1 MNLSLRKNLFKGQ
14 QDARDQ
20 FTNKG
25 HLGDFIKKNQKFAIS
40 FFFQLQLRK
49 VKMLKKKNRLI
60 KSETLLPQK
69 LFEMI
74 YYLFQDIRKTVAPLL
89 KSFQGEVDFLSK
101 RSKAAEA
108 AFLSIYK
115 KLIDLPGR
123 LIPFFTTFITSLV
136 DIELIMTIAH
146 RLSN

>member
-1 MNLSLRKNLFKGQ
+1 
-14 QDARDQ
+14 
-20 FTNKG
+20 
-25 HLGDFIKKNQKFAIS
+25 
-40 FFFQLQLRK
+40 
-49 VKMLKKKNRLI
+49 
-60 KSETLLPQK
+60 
-69 LFEMI
+69 MI

-123 LIPFFTTFITSLV
+123 LIPFFTTFTGVEKKKILQTF
-136 DIELIMTIAH
+136 DFFLIKSPKCP
-146 RLSN
+146 LFVN

>member
-1 MNLSLRKNLFKGQ
+1 MLVINLQ
-14 QDARDQ
+14 MRDIQ
-20 FTNKG
+20 G
-25 HLGDFIKKNQKFAIS
+25 ILLKKNEKFAIS

-49 VKMLKKKNRLI
+49 VKMLKKNMKEKNRLI

>member
-49 VKMLKKKNRLI
+49 VKMLKKKH
-60 KSETLLPQK
+60 E
-69 LFEMI
+69 
-74 YYLFQDIRKTVAPLL
+74 RKKP
-89 KSFQGEVDFLSK
+89 S
-101 RSKAAEA
+101 
-108 AFLSIYK
+108 YK
-115 KLIDLPGR
+115 I
-123 LIPFFTTFITSLV
+123 
-136 DIELIMTIAH
+136 
-146 RLSN
+146 